1 VIVARHDP
9 YQALRS
15 PGYVFLLAGGVT
27 AATTSAAQ
35 TAAVAYE
42 LWKRTESM
50 WVLGLSGLVQ
60 FVPVLLFAL
69 PAGMA
74 ADHFPRKTQ
83 FQLSQFASGVCSAA
97 LAWLSYAEA
106 DVNFILTALFFS
118 GVARAFTAPA
128 RTALLPQ
135 VVPLEALPNAVAW
148 NSSGWQLSAIV
159 GPALGGGLIAFA
171 PPMAAYLVAA
181 GGALLCVLL
190 LVPMQ
195 PEAAR
200 RPIANASFSGLFEGL
215 QFVFKTPLLLSAIT
229 LDLFAVLLGG
239 ATALLPYFADI
250 LDASPFWYG
259 LLRAAPA
266 IGAVLM
272 AFALAHLPPMK
283 RPGRAMML
291 SVVAFGVATIIFGVS
306 TSYWLSFACL
316 FLLGAFDNVSVVVR
330 HTLVQT
336 VTPDEMRGRVSAVNT
351 VFISSSN
358 ELGEFESG
366 VTAAWF
372 GAVPAVVGG
381 GVGTIL
387 VVGLVGWF
395 APSLWRLGPLAEAKP
410 AIPALPPPPASEGIQ
425 TAEARGGIQAHAPEP
440 QQAREDD

>member
-9 YQALRS
+9 YQALRFPS
-15 PGYVFLLAGGVT
+15 YVLLLAGGVT
-27 AATTSAAQ
+27 ASTTSAAQ

-42 LWKRTESM
+42 LYERTKPLGKAYAM

-83 FQLSQFASGVCSAA
+83 FQLSAFASAVCSAV

-106 DVNFILTALFFS
+106 DYRLILTALFFS

-128 RTALLPQ
+128 RTALLPL

-159 GPALGGGLIAFA
+159 GPALGGGLIAFTE
-171 PPMAAYLVAA
+171 PMVAYLVAA
-181 GGALLCVLL
+181 GGALACVLL
-190 LVPMQ
+190 LVPMEPAMSQ
-195 PEAAR
+195 
-200 RPIANASFSGLFEGL
+200 RPIAKASFSGLFEGL
-215 QFVFKTPLLLSAIT
+215 QFVFRTPLLLSAIS

-239 ATALLPYFADI
+239 ATALLPYYAREV
-250 LDASPFWYG
+250 LDASPFGYG

-266 IGAVLM
+266 IGAVIM
-272 AFALAHLPPMK
+272 AFVLAHRPPMK

-291 SVVAFGVATIIFGVS
+291 SVVAFGVATIVFGLS
-306 TSYWLSFACL
+306 PWYWLSFVCL
-316 FLLGAFDNVSVVVR
+316 FLLGAFDNISVVVR

-372 GAVPAVVGG
+372 GAVPAVVAG

-387 VVGLVGWF
+387 VVGTVGWL
-395 APSLWRLGPLAEAKP
+395 APSLWLLGPLAEAKADGP
-410 AIPALPPPPASEGIQ
+410 GPPPSPPSEGIQ
-425 TAEARGGIQAHAPEP
+425 QANPALEQV
-440 QQAREDD
+440 QQGPS